1 MTLTV
6 ATWNVN
12 SIRVRLPHVLDWLE
26 RHEPDVLCLQETK
39 VSDEDFPFDAFE
51 RLGYVATVHGQKGYN
66 GVALLSFDDP
76 TNVRR
81 GLPDDPPDA
90 QRRFLMATFYGVDI
104 ISVYVPNGEAVSSPK
119 FAYKLEFLE
128 RFTTFLTT
136 TLRPEHPLLV
146 CGDYNIAPADIDV
159 YDPERNRET
168 VMFHSRE
175 HAFLERWRHWGLRD
189 VVREQHPAEAGL
201 YSWWDYR
208 SGGFARNR
216 GWRIDHIWAT
226 QPLADT
232 CIQTA
237 IDATERAKQRP
248 SDHAPVVAT
257 FHWPP
262 PTTNRPPTQ

>member
-1 MTLTV
+1 MSTTLTV

-39 VSDEDFPFDAFE
+39 VPDEDFPFEAFE
-51 RLGYVATVHGQKGYN
+51 RLGYTATVHGQKGYN

-76 TNVRR
+76 ANVRR

-90 QRRFLMATFYGVDI
+90 QRRFLMATLYGVDV
-104 ISVYVPNGEAVSSPK
+104 ISVYVPNGEAVGSPK

-128 RFTTFLTT
+128 RLTTFLTT
-136 TLRPEHPLLV
+136 ALTPERPLLV
-146 CGDYNIAPADIDV
+146 CGDYNIAPADIDL
-159 YDPERNRET
+159 YDPESNRET
-168 VMFHSRE
+168 VMFHSQE
-175 HAFLERWRHWGLRD
+175 HAFLERWRRWGLRD
-189 VVREQHPAEAGL
+189 VVREQHPTETGL

-226 QPLADT
+226 RPLADVCVKT
-232 CIQTA
+232 V
-237 IDATERAKQRP
+237 IDATERGKERP
-248 SDHAPVVAT
+248 SDHAPVAAT

-262 PTTNRPPTQ
+262 AAASDP